1 MMKLYQKISLL
12 LFLAILGT
20 SCEDFVEVEAPAH
33 QLPVGVV
40 FENEATARSAMLGIY
55 YQLFRSSAFSNGH
68 TSSVTALAGL
78 SAGTLAPVDATN
90 SVFTEF
96 LQHEVLPQNPNNLN
110 LWSSAYH
117 TIYMVNSFLEGLEVS
132 DSLPEELAEQL
143 RGEALFVRGFTYF
156 YLRQLYGKVPL
167 ILTTD
172 YRLNA
177 SAASNTPEEIQAQIL
192 TDLQTAESLLS
203 EEYTQQ
209 ERTYVNSFVVKAL
222 LARIALY
229 DQNWELA
236 IAYSTEVISQSS
248 LYSLEDDLNE
258 VFLANS
264 QEAIWQISPLG
275 GGNSATNTHEWTIFA
290 SAFPQL
296 RLTEGFETIFETG
309 DLRIANWLE
318 QHPDNNTYRP
328 SKYKAGNTGSA
339 ITEYSMVLRLAEQY
353 LIRAEAQVQLGNM
366 PAAITDLDKIRE
378 RANISLI
385 AQTQPQI
392 STEDFLMLLLE
403 ERQRELFAEWGHR
416 WLDLWRTQNAA
427 LVFSGSPFWE
437 PTDELYP
444 IPEDERIKNPNLTQN
459 PGY

>member
-1 MMKLYQKISLL
+1 MKLYNKINLL
-12 LFLAILGT
+12 LFLCILGT
-20 SCEDFVEVEAPAH
+20 SCEEFVEVEVPAH
-33 QLPVGVV
+33 QLPVSVV

-55 YQLFRSSAFSNGH
+55 YQLFKSSAFSNGH

-78 SAGTLAPVDATN
+78 SAGTLTPVDATN
-90 SVFTEF
+90 TVFTEF

-117 TIYMVNSFLEGLEVS
+117 TVYMVNSFLEGLEAS
-132 DSLPEELAEQL
+132 DSLPEELASHL
-143 RGEALFVRGFTYF
+143 RGEALFIRGFTYF

-167 ILTTD
+167 ILTSD

-177 SAASNTPEEIQAQIL
+177 SAASNTLEEIHTQIL
-192 TDLQTAESLLS
+192 ADLQTAENLLP
-203 EEYTQQ
+203 EAYTQQ
-209 ERTYVNSFVVKAL
+209 ERTYVNRYVVKAL

-229 DQNWELA
+229 DENWQLA
-236 IAYSTEVISQSS
+236 LQYSNEIITQSA
-248 LYSLEDDLNE
+248 LYSLEENLDE

-275 GGNSATNTHEWTIFA
+275 GGNSTTNTHEWTIFS

-296 RLTEGFETIFETG
+296 RLNTGFETNFEVG
-309 DLRIANWLE
+309 DLRKSHWLE
-318 QHPDNNTYRP
+318 QHPENNTYHP
-328 SKYKAGNTGSA
+328 SKYKAGNNSSA
-339 ITEYSMVLRLAEQY
+339 ITEYSMVFRLAEQY
-353 LIRAEAQVQLGNM
+353 FIRAEAQAHLSSM
-366 PAAITDLDKIRE
+366 PAAIADLDHIKE
-378 RANISLI
+378 RAGILLI
-385 AQTQPQI
+385 AQTQPNI
-392 STEDFLMLLLE
+392 TVEAFLTLLLE

-437 PTDELYP
+437 PTDERYP